1 MNIQAIFEAKQT
13 WIWYKNCLNCAAIM
27 DIPIVFVSTM
37 KKLDKKKIQHYLIG
51 L

>member
-1 MNIQAIFEAKQT
+1 MNNIQRIFEAKQT
-13 WIWYKNCLNCAAIM
+13 WYKNCLNYAAIM
-27 DIPIVFVSTM
+27 DIPIVFVSTR